1 MTMLTAPK
9 EARVLTLAALENIN
23 KALSDSEDANDFLA
37 RVDAIVSLE
46 ENRLLLPMSYGTPE
60 EINGDTSKVGVDIE
74 NGPKVHD
81 YLGEMDRANAADPR
95 LWTYLAFVTYR
106 TYMEERWSLNGVSK
120 WKNRVN
126 SRWLLNR
133 VTRGSIVRHGIARLW
148 WITHLTYEHTIDP
161 LVTPGDRYRYTKQVF
176 MKEDRINAIFDREIG
191 AMRSVMRAVVQ
202 KLELLGEAAN
212 EKYVRNIMRSL
223 TLVHGYRDIG
233 LLKENDITDLIDE
246 IQPT

>member
-1 MTMLTAPK
+1 M
-9 EARVLTLAALENIN
+9 
-23 KALSDSEDANDFLA
+23 
-37 RVDAIVSLE
+37 
-46 ENRLLLPMSYGTPE
+46 LLLVGHFYRA
-60 EINGDTSKVGVDIE
+60 GDMDIE

-148 WITHLTYEHTIDP
+148 
-161 LVTPGDRYRYTKQVF
+161 
-176 MKEDRINAIFDREIG
+176 
-191 AMRSVMRAVVQ
+191 
-202 KLELLGEAAN
+202 
-212 EKYVRNIMRSL
+212 
-223 TLVHGYRDIG
+223 
-233 LLKENDITDLIDE
+233 
-246 IQPT
+246 

>member
-1 MTMLTAPK
+1 MLTAPK

-148 WITHLTYEHTIDP
+148 WITHLTYE
-161 LVTPGDRYRYTKQVF
+161 
-176 MKEDRINAIFDREIG
+176 
-191 AMRSVMRAVVQ
+191 
-202 KLELLGEAAN
+202 
-212 EKYVRNIMRSL
+212 RNICLLYTSPSP
-223 TLVHGYRDIG
+223 RD
-233 LLKENDITDLIDE
+233 KR
-246 IQPT
+246 QSRMPSSA